1 MPIGLRWDNEKGT
14 CVWMTTEVGAL
25 GQDESLETA
34 VLLSLFT
41 DAPATAAEIT
51 AARQT
56 EQLGWWAAADAVRPA
71 GGRIL
76 GSKLWLLQRGKT
88 TLATLRLAEQ
98 ACVDA
103 LRWLIDLKI
112 AAEVKVLAE
121 RPQLGTLQLNIK
133 ITRPQKLLPPF
144 ERLWKVRTNA
154 LL

>member
-1 MPIGLRWDNEKGT
+1 MTVQTVDVRAHVHDAARRARTASRVLAT
-14 CVWMTTEVGAL
+14 LTTEVKNRAL
-25 GQDESLETA
+25 H
-34 VLLSLFT
+34 
-41 DAPATAAEIT
+41 
-51 AARQT
+51 
-56 EQLGWWAAADAVRPA
+56 AAADAVRPA